1 MKMQYI
7 FGGAGTGKT
16 EECFK
21 EMLSLSEDKFK
32 NIIYIVPEQF
42 SLEAERKLAEKSKNK
57 VIMNIQVLS
66 FQRLAYHMFSQT
78 GIKSQKSLDDTAKA
92 MLIRKILNIHKNEL
106 KFFKNTNITPGFIDK
121 ICDLIK
127 EFHQYSIS
135 PNDLLDSSRKNQPE
149 DIKLSDIALIYS
161 SYLSYIENNYISMD
175 EALDILAVNINQLD
189 FIEGAYIW
197 IDNFSGFTPQE
208 YKVISS
214 LLKKAEKVSIS
225 LTVRTGDLY
234 YRDLKQND
242 IFFEIKRAVNKLT
255 DICSK
260 EGIKILS
267 PLLLKDCIRLKD
279 APDLLFLE
287 KNYFN
292 YRPVRFTGENKRVK
306 IYRALSR
313 YDEVSMAADKIIE
326 LVRDKGYQYCDIAI
340 LAADMKAYENMVESI
355 FKSYH
360 ISFFIDSRMDIS
372 AHPLIEL
379 VRAAVEIPARDW
391 SYESIF
397 RFLKSGLIPMN
408 KDDIDILEN
417 YVIAY
422 GIKGY
427 KWRLPEWLYGFSKD
441 SLFNKDKIHE
451 LKNEACKYI
460 NYFAEGMSKK
470 TALTGNEFTLR
481 LYHMLK
487 ELNVKESMEALYEEA
502 YNKDD
507 KPLMKKHLGA
517 WENLCQVLD
526 KISDIF
532 GDIQMD
538 LSQFFEIF
546 ETGILSRDT
555 GAIPPVRD
563 RVIFGDIYRSRLDEI
578 KALIVLGV
586 LENEFPKVKKD
597 DGILG
602 DKDRASLSEKGI
614 ELAPDSFQAMQ
625 NDNFLIYSVLAR
637 ATELLILSYP
647 SSDLEGKAMFSSSVI
662 SRIEKLFEDTNLD
675 YSEEEFIS
683 LPEPMLEKA
692 ALGIQNSLKEK
703 NINSLY
709 KALIEWYENNTKYAS
724 YIKKI
729 KEIAHSKGHESLSP
743 ETTEMLYPREIKTS
757 VSRLEKYAECPFAF
771 FAKYNLGLKER
782 SEYQVRSLDMGNL
795 FHGILE
801 EFSRLIFE
809 NNMEWGSL
817 NQRDIDL
824 YTNKAI
830 SIVKNNF
837 KSDIFLNDAPA
848 TYALQRAERT
858 ARKSIWALSLH
869 LKRGSF
875 KPYGAE
881 IDFGIK
887 SPLTGIKIELSE
899 KHILMLTGRIDRVD
913 LLKSDGKV
921 YVKIIDYK
929 SGSKAFNPTDIYYG
943 MQLQLLLYINSLIK
957 NAKALFN
964 IETEMLP
971 GGIFYFRINDPVIEY
986 NEKISPDNIEKFIL
1000 EQFKMSGLI
1009 LGESTVIEALD
1020 NSIEKSSPVI
1030 SVNKNAKGEY
1040 TSRSGAIADENT
1052 FKKAMDYSVE
1062 KAKEIGRH
1070 MIGGR
1075 ILPLPFK
1082 KGNATG
1088 CDYCQYKGICAFD
1101 PKENPYNIIKN
1112 KNSFNEF

>member
-42 SLEAERKLAEKSKNK
+42 SLEAERKLAEKSKNN

-78 GIKSQKSLDDTAKA
+78 GIKSKKSLDDTAKA
-92 MLIRKILNIHKNEL
+92 MLIRKILNLHKSEL

-121 ICDLIK
+121 LCDLIK

-135 PNDLLDSSRKNQPE
+135 PDTLLEASGKSQPE
-149 DIKLSDIALIYS
+149 DIKLSDIALIYA

-175 EALDILAVNINQLD
+175 ETLDILAVNIDQLD
-189 FIEGAYIW
+189 FVSGAYIW

-208 YKVISS
+208 YKVISA
-214 LLKKAEKVSIS
+214 LLKKAEKTSLS
-225 LTVRTGDLY
+225 LTVKTEDLY
-234 YRDLKQND
+234 YKNLKNND
-242 IFFEIKRAVNKLT
+242 TFFEIKRAVNRLT

-260 EGIKILS
+260 EGIKIL
-267 PLLLKDCIRLKD
+267 PPILMKNCIRLNN
-279 APDLLFLE
+279 APDLHFLE

-292 YRPVRFTGENKRVK
+292 YRPVRFTGENNRVK
-306 IYRALSR
+306 IYRANGR
-313 YDEVSMAADKIIE
+313 YDEVSMAADKITE
-326 LVRDKGYQYCDIAI
+326 LVREKGYRYSDIAI

-360 ISFFIDSRMDIS
+360 ISFFTDARMDIS

-379 VRAAVEIPARDW
+379 VRAAVEIPAKDW

-397 RFLKSGLIPMN
+397 RFLKSGLIPMA
-408 KDDIDILEN
+408 KDDVDILEN
-417 YVIAY
+417 YAIAY

-427 KWRLPEWLYGFSKD
+427 KWRLPQWLYGFSKD
-441 SLFNKDKIHE
+441 SLFNKEEIHK
-451 LKNEACKYI
+451 LKDEACSYI
-460 NYFAEGMSKK
+460 NYFAEGLNRKSSL
-470 TALTGNEFTLR
+470 TANEFTLR

-487 ELNVKESMEALYEEA
+487 ELHVKESMEALYEEA
-502 YNKDD
+502 YNRDD

-532 GDIQMD
+532 GDINMD
-538 LSQFFEIF
+538 LAQFFEIL

-555 GAIPPVRD
+555 GTIPPVRD

-578 KALIVLGV
+578 KALIVLGA

-597 DGILG
+597 DGILA
-602 DKDRASLSEKGI
+602 DKDRACLLEKGI

-625 NDNFLIYSVLAR
+625 NDNFLIYSVLTK
-637 ATELLILSYP
+637 ATELLVLSYP

-662 SRIEKLFEDTNLD
+662 ARVEKLFENTTLD
-675 YSEEEFIS
+675 YSNEEFIS

-703 NINSLY
+703 NTNNLHN
-709 KALIEWYENNTKYAS
+709 ALIQWYENNIKYTG
-724 YIKKI
+724 YIEKI
-729 KEIAHSKGHESLSP
+729 KEIAYSKSYDRLSP
-743 ETTEMLYPREIKTS
+743 ETTAMLYPQEIKTS

-771 FAKYNLGLKER
+771 FAKYNLELKER
-782 SEYQVRSLDMGNL
+782 GEYQVRSLDMGNL
-795 FHGILE
+795 FHSILE
-801 EFSRLIFE
+801 EFSKLIFDHHI
-809 NNMEWGSL
+809 EWNSL
-817 NQRDIDL
+817 NERDIDI

-830 SIVKNNF
+830 SIVKNNL
-837 KSDIFLNDAPA
+837 KSDIFLNDAPS

-858 ARKSIWALSLH
+858 VKKSIWALSLH

-887 SPLTGIKIELSE
+887 SPLTGIKIDLDE

-957 NAKALFN
+957 NAKALFH

-986 NEKISPDNIEKFIL
+986 NEKISPENIENFIL

-1009 LGESTVIEALD
+1009 LGDSTVIEAVD
-1020 NSIEKSSPVI
+1020 NSIEKSSPVV
-1030 SVNKNAKGEY
+1030 SVSKNSQGEY
-1040 TSRSGAIADENT
+1040 TSRSGAIADEST
-1052 FKKAMDYSVE
+1052 FQKAMDYSVE

-1082 KGNATG
+1082 KGNMTG
-1088 CDYCQYKGICAFD
+1088 CDYCRYKGICAFD
-1101 PKENPYNIIKN
+1101 PKENPYNMIKT
-1112 KNSFNEF
+1112 KGSINEF